1 MGGTR
6 EGIEARGQGIRITFR
21 WNGERCRET
30 LKIPAT
36 DKNLKFAE
44 LMRGQILYEIQIGT
58 FDYARHFPNS
68 KRARHK
74 TRTAGM
80 TVSQAV
86 DTWLKTRVITATT
99 RNRYRRIISAHIDGD
114 AELGPRPIASVLKS
128 ELALKRAGLA
138 SRLRPK
144 TVNNILIPLRGAF
157 EMAHGDGIIAS
168 NPATALVNVLNPRRS
183 EADPFTPPELAALMA
198 VIKPPERHLVEFAWS
213 TGMREGELFALQWQD
228 IDWIK
233 RTAHVRGA
241 LVEGKQE
248 ATKTKRARRVALSHR
263 AVEALTAMKAH
274 TYLAGGTIFLNP
286 DTGAPYSHAVVWYRK
301 WQRACTRAKVR
312 FRPPKQLRHTYA
324 SMALSAGEPPLFV
337 MHQLGHGSLTMLER
351 HYAEWMPTA
360 NINAGAGFDRI
371 AAGVT

>member
-6 EGIEARGQGIRITFR
+6 EGIEARGKGIRVTFR

-36 DKNLKFAE
+36 EKNLRFAE
-44 LMRGQILYEIQIGT
+44 LLRSQILYEIQIGT
-58 FDYARHFPNS
+58 FDYGKHFPNS
-68 KRARHK
+68 IRARQRQRK
-74 TRTAGM
+74 SEM

-99 RNRYRRIISAHIDGD
+99 RNRYRRIIAAHIDGD
-114 AELGPRPIASVLKS
+114 ADIGPRPIATVLRS
-128 ELALKRAGLA
+128 ELELKRAGLA
-138 SRLRPK
+138 RRLRPK

-157 EMAHGDGIIAS
+157 EMAHGDGVITS
-168 NPATALVNVLNPRRS
+168 NPAASLVNVLNPRRS
-183 EADPFTPPELAALMA
+183 GADPFTPDELAALQA
-198 VIKPPERHLVEFAWS
+198 AIQPPERYLVQFAWA
-213 TGMREGELFALQWQD
+213 TGMREGELFGLQWHD
-228 IDWIK
+228 IDWQK

-241 LVEGKQE
+241 LVEGKDE
-248 ATKTKRARRVALSHR
+248 DTKTKRDRRVALSQR

-301 WQRACTRAKVR
+301 WKRACTRAKVR

-360 NINAGAGFDRI
+360 NITAGAGFD
-371 AAGVT
+371 ALANTV